1 MSSTRCHL
9 PSLKAMSLM
18 TYSWWPV
25 QQKVRFVNFINRFI
39 KFRTIFWNFTK
50 NNNHNGCASSNL
62 LKYSVM
68 PFCEISNGNGPLRK
82 KNWSWKTF
90 FRKIFLQ
97 YAFRKGYVDRSSRP
111 RGVFNNRWSEN
122 RQEIYRRTP
131 MPKYDFNKVSKQL
144 NCKIRFSVKLQSSI
158 ERIHLLACNVLKE
171 CFKFSCSTQ
180 MLHGKTVLKN
190 FTNWQE
196 SNWIAALF

>member
-1 MSSTRCHL
+1 
-9 PSLKAMSLM
+9 
-18 TYSWWPV
+18 
-25 QQKVRFVNFINRFI
+25 
-39 KFRTIFWNFTK
+39 
-50 NNNHNGCASSNL
+50 
-62 LKYSVM
+62 M

-82 KNWSWKTF
+82 KNWSWKLF

-97 YAFRKGYVDRSSRP
+97 YTFKKGYVDRSSRP

-122 RQEIYRRTP
+122 RQEVYRRTP
-131 MPKYDFNKVSKQL
+131 MPKCDFNKVSKQL
-144 NCKIRFSVKLQSSI
+144 NCKITFSVKLQSPI

-190 FTNWQE
+190 FTN
-196 SNWIAALF
+196 